1 MEKDPQCLILTFHIV
16 QLVAQLFPDP
26 DGPLAS
32 VAEELF
38 ETLGRYFPIHFTH
51 VSYLFSPLY
60 FFLSVD
66 LSIFHVL

>member
-51 VSYLFSPLY
+51 VSY
-60 FFLSVD
+60 
-66 LSIFHVL
+66 